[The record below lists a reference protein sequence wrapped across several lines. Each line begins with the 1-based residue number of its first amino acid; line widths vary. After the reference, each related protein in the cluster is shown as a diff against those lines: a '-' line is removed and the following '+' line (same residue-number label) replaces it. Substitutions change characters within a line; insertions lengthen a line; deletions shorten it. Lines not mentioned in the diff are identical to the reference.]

1 MSSEVQDYWGVIYTP
16 LALAQPIRAFK
27 SGRDPFRDRDDTDLL
42 EVRPAV

>member
-1 MSSEVQDYWGVIYTP
+1 MSSDVQYYGGVIYTP
-16 LALAQPIRAFK
+16 LALTQPIRAIK